1 MNYELLVIVVVCL
14 NILATFSLW
23 WYVAAKPPRPKKRDA
38 KLLWDSDPI
47 TPKHAPPKVS
57 FASLPHDGNRHFFS
71 DFAEFA
77 DVLNWWLEDK
87 HVQSRWRLQDLPD
100 DDSNTGAGLDYGP
113 LLGLRFAV
121 FYNRARLGELE
132 VSPGDNFTSESPEV
146 SARLEIRWVRLLN
159 VSTITDFLCGIAS
172 HVTDP
177 MPNSVGYIAA
187 RQAINLALTES
198 LWDTYQISKFEELD
212 NQDWG
217 EVSVSFQGSAEGY
230 ITRRDIWRNMNA
242 RKVAQTAADTI
253 AKTRTAEGDSDLDDE
268 PRKSKAAHAFSIVNN
283 NIMLAVIIGLGLI
296 YVAFAYLAQ

>member
-47 TPKHAPPKVS
+47 TPKHAPPKFS

-132 VSPGDNFTSESPEV
+132 VSPGGNFTSEFPV
-146 SARLEIRWVRLLN
+146 GGGRLVILLGCVLN
-159 VSTITDFLCGIAS
+159 VSTISEFVYRFVS
-172 HVTDP
+172 H
-177 MPNSVGYIAA
+177 
-187 RQAINLALTES
+187 
-198 LWDTYQISKFEELD
+198 
-212 NQDWG
+212 
-217 EVSVSFQGSAEGY
+217 
-230 ITRRDIWRNMNA
+230 
-242 RKVAQTAADTI
+242 
-253 AKTRTAEGDSDLDDE
+253 
-268 PRKSKAAHAFSIVNN
+268 
-283 NIMLAVIIGLGLI
+283 
-296 YVAFAYLAQ
+296 